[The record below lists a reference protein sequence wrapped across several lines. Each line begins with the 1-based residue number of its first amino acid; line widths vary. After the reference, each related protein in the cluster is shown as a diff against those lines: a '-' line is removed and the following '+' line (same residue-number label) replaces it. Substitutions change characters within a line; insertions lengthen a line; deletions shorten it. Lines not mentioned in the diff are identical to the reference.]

1 MDKWEVIYYISPSGN
16 NPVSDFLDGL
26 DEQTQTKLLRVV
38 ANIEEYGLLSVIPH
52 IKKLTGTP
60 LWEIRVLGKSN
71 ARIIYIVPTQNR
83 ILLLH
88 GFIKKT
94 NKTPSKEI
102 EIANSRYKQ
111 YLLLAKKA

>member
-1 MDKWEVIYYISPSGN
+1 MNKWKVIYYVSSSGN
-16 NPVSDFLDGL
+16 NPVSDFLDSL
-26 DEQTQTKLLRVV
+26 DKPTQTKLLRVV
-38 ANIEEYGLLSVIPH
+38 GNIEEYGLLSAIPH
-52 IKKLTGTP
+52 IKKLSGTP

-71 ARIIYIVPTQNR
+71 ARIIYVVPTKTS

-102 EIANSRYKQ
+102 EIAKGRYKE
-111 YLLLAKKA
+111 YLLLIREA